1 MSLIKQFLPKD
12 LWEIAWTF
20 DIPDEFLQEDV
31 DLIVL
36 ILKSK
41 SIESKEDKQN
51 WFNLLALMTS
61 EQIEKLRNILIKER
75 KKIEEI
81 EAKYEKK
88 KVDIKKKF
96 LEKWQ
101 EMWYMKK
108 VDEIHEKEWKLKT
121 EEEEEAEKLLDMI

>member
-1 MSLIKQFLPKD
+1 V
-12 LWEIAWTF
+12 
-20 DIPDEFLQEDV
+20 QEDV

-61 EQIEKLRNILIKER
+61 EQIEKLRNILLKER

-81 EAKYEKK
+81 ETKYEKK
-88 KVDIKKKF
+88 KIDIKKKF

-101 EMWYMKK
+101 EM
-108 VDEIHEKEWKLKT
+108 
-121 EEEEEAEKLLDMI
+121 